1 MPFFDKLCSF
11 ATFFKACC
19 SLAVISMVGYW
30 MYKYYQ
36 DEDLC
41 LVDYKSIQDV
51 HEESLPVLSMCFYNP
66 FEEDK
71 LKQLDPKFNATYY
84 VEHLKGSI
92 FEEKF
97 KQARHQNLE
106 FDLNE
111 YRAAFVVMWKNGT
124 KQIFKEKDVQPIVY
138 FSKTFDG
145 FYYGYFM
152 SCYGL
157 GVNEP
162 YTKEISFSMVYF
174 GRNDHFDRKLIDSDS
189 IYAPFTFIHYRNQF
203 LHTPINIKNLKIDT
217 NRTVNS
223 NVGYVVNSIEILKR
237 RDKRGEPCQPGYVNL
252 DKYMIERHIDN
263 VKCRPPYLMEPTNHP
278 MCNTQEEIKRST
290 FDLKIRSEKG
300 HVKPCLG
307 MSKVDFQYTT
317 DWSERNNTWIGLG
330 IVYPEQM
337 KIIVQSQAVD
347 IHSLVGNIGG
357 YIGLFLGINV

>member
-1 MPFFDKLCSF
+1 MPVFDKLCSF
-11 ATFFKACC
+11 STFFKACC
-19 SLAVISMVGYW
+19 SLAVILMVGYW

-41 LVDYKSIQDV
+41 LVDYKPIQDV
-51 HEESLPVLSMCFYNP
+51 QEESLPVLSLCLYNP

-84 VEHLKGSI
+84 VEHLKGSV

-97 KQARHQNLE
+97 KQARHQNLK
-106 FDLNE
+106 FDLKK
-111 YRAAFVVMWKNGT
+111 YRVAFVVMWKNGT
-124 KQIFKEKDVQPIVY
+124 KQIFKNKDVQSIVH

-162 YTKEISFSMVYF
+162 YKKGISFSVVYF
-174 GRNDHFDRKLIDSDS
+174 GRDDHFDRKLIDSDS
-189 IYAPFTFIHYRNQF
+189 VIAPFTFLHYPDHF

-217 NRTVNS
+217 NRTVDS
-223 NVGYVVNSIEILKR
+223 NVYYVVNSVEILKR
-237 RDKRGEPCQPGYVNL
+237 RDKRGEPCQSGYVNF

-278 MCNTQEEIKRST
+278 MCNTQEEMKRST
-290 FDLKIRSEKG
+290 FGLEIRSKKEYA
-300 HVKPCLG
+300 KPCLG

-317 DWSERNNTWIGLG
+317 DSSERNETWFGLG

-337 KIIVQSQAVD
+337 KIISQSQAVD

-357 YIGLFLGINV
+357 YIGLFLGIVA